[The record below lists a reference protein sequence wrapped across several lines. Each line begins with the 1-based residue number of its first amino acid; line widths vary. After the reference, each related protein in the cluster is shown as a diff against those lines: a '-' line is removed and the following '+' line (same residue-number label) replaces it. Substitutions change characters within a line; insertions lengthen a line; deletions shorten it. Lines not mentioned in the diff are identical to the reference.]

1 MATNIGPS
9 IVTDG
14 LIYYLDP
21 ANTKSYP
28 STGVDYKD
36 LTGRNSGLLVGT
48 IGYNPVGLGCFDT
61 KGATVGTP
69 TWIST
74 TNNIVFVDQS
84 EYTMEFTVK
93 MRENTTSLNS
103 LCGPGATWP
112 WVMISC
118 VSTPSQWKFS
128 FRQTG
133 GNYFYGATVSNYDL
147 SKNWGLLSMVVKTD
161 RTIQFYLN
169 GKYISNVT
177 GTTTVNPTTTQL
189 TVSRVA
195 GGYTAATDNNY
206 PWQGLF
212 SQTRFYN
219 KALTA
224 EEILQNYNAQ
234 NTRFENDIVG
244 EGLNFYIDANDTR
257 SFINTTTGWT
267 DMAKNYGTLP
277 ISGASYTPDISRTLK
292 FDGAAGSSA
301 STSTIFTQNYEM
313 TWDVWF
319 NRTSSINQFNMIF
332 SNNLLPYLSFR
343 DSTNLNK
350 ILFSWYTTSA
360 TVAAGVPQ
368 QRTIISPISYS
379 DNTWYNVVCTLVQD
393 DIATTSTAKMYINGT
408 LVTNLTTAAGT
419 VDSVFQGGGLKMANY
434 GPTGIYPFNG
444 KISNLKIYK
453 RILTDSEILQNYNA
467 QKARFGY

>member
-1 MATNIGPS
+1 
-9 IVTDG
+9 
-14 LIYYLDP
+14 
-21 ANTKSYP
+21 
-28 STGVDYKD
+28 
-36 LTGRNSGLLVGT
+36 
-48 IGYNPVGLGCFDT
+48 
-61 KGATVGTP
+61 
-69 TWIST
+69 
-74 TNNIVFVDQS
+74 
-84 EYTMEFTVK
+84 
-93 MRENTTSLNS
+93 
-103 LCGPGATWP
+103 
-112 WVMISC
+112 
-118 VSTPSQWKFS
+118 
-128 FRQTG
+128 
-133 GNYFYGATVSNYDL
+133 
-147 SKNWGLLSMVVKTD
+147 MVVKTD

-195 GGYTAATDNNY
+195 GGYASVDNNY

-244 EGLNFYIDANDTR
+244 EGLNFYVDANDTR

-319 NRTSSINQFNMIF
+319 NRTASINTFNMVF

-343 DSTNLNK
+343 DASLNNK

-368 QRTIISPISYS
+368 QTNLVSPLSYS

-408 LVTNLTTAAGT
+408 LVTSLTTSAGT
-419 VDSVFQGGGLKMANY
+419 VDSIYQGGGLKIANY
-434 GPTGIYPFNG
+434 GATGVYPFNG